1 MDRIVRGP
9 RGDNPLIREVWA
21 YNLDHEII
29 RLDRCLVSYSVMSI
43 DTEFPGCIK
52 RTPWGTIDEELY
64 ADFRFNV
71 NQTKVIQ
78 LGVTV
83 SDELGN
89 IGGTWEF
96 NFSDFDPEIDAHN
109 PASICFLKQ
118 NGLDFGKLKKDGI
131 KVRKFAIRFLYT
143 LRKHAI
149 YRWITFHG
157 LYDIGYLMLAMGVVK
172 SLPETLGEF
181 EWIVARRVGTVRD
194 LKHMARFCEGLEGG
208 NLGLE
213 KLGQLLDQKRFGLKH
228 HAGSDSLMTALLHEK
243 MLQRYDFHAEICD
256 GFLYGLSK
264 KFEELVGLQTH
275 RIYVQIQ
282 CARVKAMV
290 IHKKMLQLFEVES
303 CNEYELSKKLKEFE
317 VLISHFRFVE
327 HEYETAQ
334 FCYYKACNI
343 MYQGFHL

>member
-1 MDRIVRGP
+1 MDRIVQGP
-9 RGDNPLIREVWA
+9 RGDNPLITEVWA
-21 YNLDHEII
+21 YNLDDEIL
-29 RLDRCLVSYSVMSI
+29 RLDHCLLLYPVMSI

-83 SDELGN
+83 SDESGN

-143 LRKHAI
+143 MRKHAI
-149 YRWITFHG
+149 HQWITFHG
-157 LYDIGYLMLAMGVVK
+157 LYDIGYLILALGVVK

-243 MLQRYDFHAEICD
+243 MLQLYDFNAEICD

-264 KFEELVGLQTH
+264 KFEEFVGMQSH
-275 RIYVQIQ
+275 RIYVQIK
-282 CARVKAMV
+282 CAEVKAMV
-290 IHKKMLQLFEVES
+290 IRKKMLKLFYAKI
-303 CNEYELSKKLKEFE
+303 CDEYELSKKFKEFK
-317 VLISHFRFVE
+317 VLQSHLRFVQQE
-327 HEYETAQ
+327 CEIGQ
-334 FCYYKACNI
+334 FYYYKASNI
-343 MYQGFHL
+343 MYQ